1 MRIGFQK
8 LVIDRLLLIMGSRV
22 VVRIALLNRLFGDT
36 SQEQTSHADYTSMSA
51 VFHRRRSEVGMFVT
65 SNQLIAFA
73 KLTGYVDSIF
83 LTTGFSADPAM
94 LESRR
99 SRRRIKT

>member
-1 MRIGFQK
+1 VFIG
-8 LVIDRLLLIMGSRV
+8 
-22 VVRIALLNRLFGDT
+22 
-36 SQEQTSHADYTSMSA
+36 
-51 VFHRRRSEVGMFVT
+51 

-83 LTTGFSADPAM
+83 LTTRFSTDPAM

-99 SRRRIKT
+99 SRRRIKS